1 MRIILS
7 GGWGFGN
14 LGDDAILLASIKIL
28 KWKYPL
34 SNIVVLTNNVKETE
48 QILLDQSEI
57 EIEESI
63 FKKKFGDVRINVS
76 MNISLKI
83 KQYIKGK

>member
-63 FKKKFGDVRINVS
+63 FKKNLEMCALMF
-76 MNISLKI
+76 
-83 KQYIKGK
+83 Q

>member
-63 FKKKFGDVRINVS
+63 FKKIWRCAH
-76 MNISLKI
+76 
-83 KQYIKGK
+83 